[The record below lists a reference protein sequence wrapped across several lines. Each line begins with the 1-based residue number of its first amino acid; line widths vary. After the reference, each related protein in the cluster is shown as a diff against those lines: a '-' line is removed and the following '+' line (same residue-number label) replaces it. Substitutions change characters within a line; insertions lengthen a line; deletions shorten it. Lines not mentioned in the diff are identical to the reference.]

1 MFKNLVKEDFFFHLS
16 IKKQEEKMKSKKLF
30 KTRLPMEAVNLLRSR
45 GGAHSS
51 KKGKK
56 GYDRKKE
63 KREVRN
69 FLQG

>member
-1 MFKNLVKEDFFFHLS
+1 
-16 IKKQEEKMKSKKLF
+16 MKSKKLF
-30 KTRLPMEAVNLLRSR
+30 KTRLPMEAVNALRHK
-45 GGAHSS
+45 GGSHSS

-56 GYDRKKE
+56 GYDRNKE